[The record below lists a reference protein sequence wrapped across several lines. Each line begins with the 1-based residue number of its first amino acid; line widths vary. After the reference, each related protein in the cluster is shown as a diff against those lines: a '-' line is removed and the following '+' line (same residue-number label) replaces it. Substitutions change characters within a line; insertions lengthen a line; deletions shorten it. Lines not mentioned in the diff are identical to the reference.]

1 MTGFTENS
9 GPEVRFFPGSRIGR
23 NPGAPGLIRQ
33 GILSEDQRVILSFPQ
48 NKVNFG
54 EKSLDKRFHLCN
66 LRLRI
71 GMTEE
76 AGETE
81 SCCLPSSMN
90 DHENRIKGPERPEIQ
105 KGDRR

>member
-1 MTGFTENS
+1 M
-9 GPEVRFFPGSRIGR
+9 
-23 NPGAPGLIRQ
+23 
-33 GILSEDQRVILSFPQ
+33 
-48 NKVNFG
+48 
-54 EKSLDKRFHLCN
+54 SLDKRFHLCN